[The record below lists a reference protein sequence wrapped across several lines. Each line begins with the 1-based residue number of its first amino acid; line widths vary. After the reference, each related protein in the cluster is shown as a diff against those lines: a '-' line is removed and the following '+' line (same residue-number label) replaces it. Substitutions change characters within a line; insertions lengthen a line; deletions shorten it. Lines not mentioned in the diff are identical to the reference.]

1 MDTIVSWSQRLPLTL
16 LFTVSAVFVGVG
28 DYLAKKW
35 SLVPGWSF
43 CAGALACYFF
53 SSLFYL
59 LTLTRKGL
67 VVSCVIWSIS
77 SIVAFLFVGLI
88 IFHETLSGMQLIGVI
103 LGTISLILLSL

>member
-1 MDTIVSWSQRLPLTL
+1 MDTIVSWSQRLPLIL
-16 LFTVSAVFVGVG
+16 LFTVSAFFVGVG

-35 SLVPGWSF
+35 SLEPGWSF

-77 SIVAFLFVGLI
+77 SIVAFLFVGLV